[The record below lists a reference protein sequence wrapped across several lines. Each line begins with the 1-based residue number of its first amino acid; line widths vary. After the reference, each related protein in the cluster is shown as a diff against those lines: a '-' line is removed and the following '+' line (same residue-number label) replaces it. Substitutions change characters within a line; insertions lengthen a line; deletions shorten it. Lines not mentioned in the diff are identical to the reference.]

1 MRPLSRNFPP
11 AIPMG
16 TELQIINYGFTWKKP
31 PTHTKNL
38 QAISKKTPQTR
49 LFVFKYHILCS
60 SFLSQN
66 TLFPCLSLLKGLSLP
81 VSTATMTLCTFCDMS
96 HLNACQTPSLLC
108 FSLKWD
114 RNVALQIVPIALL
127 PALELALEKPKI
139 QALRCRQL
147 SLNSYKQKKEKKITT

>member
-1 MRPLSRNFPP
+1 MRLLSRNFPP

-16 TELQIINYGFTWKKP
+16 VELKIINYGFTWKKNH
-31 PTHTKNL
+31 THTKTL
-38 QAISKKTPQTR
+38 QAISRKTSQTR

-66 TLFPCLSLLKGLSLP
+66 TLFPSLSLLKGLSLP
-81 VSTATMTLCTFCDMS
+81 VSTATVTLCTFCDMS

-108 FSLKWD
+108 FALKQD
-114 RNVALQIVPIALL
+114 RNVPLQTVPITLS

-139 QALRCRQL
+139 QTLRCRQL
-147 SLNSYKQKKEKKITT
+147 SLNC

>member
-16 TELQIINYGFTWKKP
+16 IEFKIINYGFTWKKNP
-31 PTHTKNL
+31 HTWKNL
-38 QAISKKTPQTR
+38 QAIMKKTPQTR
-49 LFVFKYHILCS
+49 LFVFKYHIFS

-66 TLFPCLSLLKGLSLP
+66 TLFPSLSLLKGLSLP
-81 VSTATMTLCTFCDMS
+81 VSTATVTLCTFCDMS

-114 RNVALQIVPIALL
+114 RNVPRQIVPITLL

-139 QALRCRQL
+139 QTRRCRQFP
-147 SLNSYKQKKEKKITT
+147 SNC